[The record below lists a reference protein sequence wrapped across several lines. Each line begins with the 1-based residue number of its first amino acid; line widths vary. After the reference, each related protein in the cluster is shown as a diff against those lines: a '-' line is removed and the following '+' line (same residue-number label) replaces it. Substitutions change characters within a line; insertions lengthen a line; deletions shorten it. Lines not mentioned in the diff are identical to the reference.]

1 MAEAD
6 ARTDLITR
14 LGWRAER
21 RPTPWLHHAVAA
33 GGGAVF
39 ALGVIVL
46 AEEAVPDASD
56 DPALWSALICAASV
70 ALGFVLAARADLPG
84 ALPSAAVSLVAIGIA
99 ATAGFLFFPGV
110 QDFSDIRPFLLV
122 TIGGWTVVWM
132 IGPLRGRA
140 VFLAL
145 ALGTVWFWVIGE
157 VSDAVVEAPLGVYQ
171 EEAPRGVFT
180 YPDESSVEPADP
192 FSDGTITEDPFVD
205 EGLQLEEAEEPDWG
219 AVGIASLL
227 VAGTYWAGVALLD
240 RRGMQGVATA
250 AIVPATL
257 ALPFGLVMLGVELE
271 EIVAIGV
278 LTSAAGVLVGWSGI
292 AGRRRFTV
300 WFGAFV
306 ATVGVLLVAGDV
318 TDRTIGD
325 DDENGGV
332 IFGVIAM
339 AFGAAAAAGAVFLG
353 RALGEPEHGDGS

>member
-1 MAEAD
+1 
-6 ARTDLITR
+6 
-14 LGWRAER
+14 
-21 RPTPWLHHAVAA
+21 
-33 GGGAVF
+33 
-39 ALGVIVL
+39 
-46 AEEAVPDASD
+46 
-56 DPALWSALICAASV
+56 
-70 ALGFVLAARADLPG
+70 
-84 ALPSAAVSLVAIGIA
+84 
-99 ATAGFLFFPGV
+99 
-110 QDFSDIRPFLLV
+110 
-122 TIGGWTVVWM
+122 
-132 IGPLRGRA
+132 

-157 VSDAVVEAPLGVYQ
+157 VSDAVVEAPLGVY
-171 EEAPRGVFT
+171 EEDFVSG
-180 YPDESSVEPADP
+180 
-192 FSDGTITEDPFVD
+192 SDDGFTEDPFAEDPFAEDPFAGDVLD
-205 EGLQLEEAEEPDWG
+205 DGISVPDEAEEPDWG